1 MEVKSV
7 TYRKS
12 IFGTYYKRGLFNRR
26 KMDDH
31 MASMLNDGWEVL
43 TQTAHS
49 GERKVLR
56 PFAKRDTI
64 TVSFKKK

>member
-7 TYRKS
+7 TYKKS
-12 IFGTYYKRGLFNRR
+12 IFGTYYKRGLFNLQ

-31 MASMLNDGWEVL
+31 MAEMLNDGWEVL

-49 GERKVLR
+49 GERRALR